1 MTEDPANGTTPE
13 STDEDVVVVGGGLG
27 GYAAALSAAEAD
39 ASVRLLVTDADRFA
53 REPGVIDVL
62 GTAPEESGPVAY
74 PFEAIERLPEDHR
87 YSQLGLDAVR
97 TALSRFDEATAERY
111 RGGATERNALVPTCV
126 GRLQPAARY
135 PAAMAEG
142 LAGADSD
149 TRLVGFDRVADFDA
163 GLATNRLRSVLS
175 ADVEY
180 STIKTPYNVD
190 KPPVVRTIAAA
201 LDDNRRND
209 EGTTTRESL
218 ANVLRPVLDTEPRVG
233 VPAVLGVDEA
243 PAIREYLESRLQA
256 RLFEIPLGPPSLPGL
271 RLEATLTSALD
282 DAGVTV
288 ERDVTVT
295 GVDASDGAVESVRVS
310 GSGAEEPVRRE
321 GSSFVLATGDVAAG
335 GIRTERTEMH
345 EPLFGCAVSAPAE
358 RTAWTDE
365 RFLGDHRAI
374 RAGVTVDDELRPSPA
389 EGDGSFENLY
399 AAGRV
404 LASSNV
410 VQEGSAGGL
419 ALTTGDVAG
428 RHAAE

>member
-1 MTEDPANGTTPE
+1 MSTETEPQ

-27 GYAAALSAAEAD
+27 GYAAALSAAEAN
-39 ASVRLLVTDADRFA
+39 ASVRLLVTDEDRFA
-53 REPGVIDVL
+53 REPGVIDLL
-62 GTAPEESGPVAY
+62 GTAPGDSGPVAD
-74 PFEAIERLPEDHR
+74 PFEAIERLPGDHR

-97 TALSRFDEATAERY
+97 TALSRFDDATGERY
-111 RGGATERNALVPTCV
+111 RGAATERNALVPTCV

-142 LAGADSD
+142 LAGTSGDI
-149 TRLVGFDRVADFDA
+149 RLVGFDRVADFDA
-163 GLATNRLRSVLS
+163 GLATNRLRSVLA

-180 STIKTPYNVD
+180 STIKTPYKVD
-190 KPPVVRTIAAA
+190 QPPVVRKIAAA
-201 LDDNRRND
+201 LDDNRTND

-256 RLFEIPLGPPSLPGL
+256 RLFEVPLGPPSLPGL
-271 RLEATLTSALD
+271 RLEATLASALD
-282 DAGVTV
+282 EAGVTI

-295 GVDASDGAVESVRVS
+295 EVDASDGTVESVRVG
-310 GSGAEEPVRRE
+310 GSEGEELGHRA
-321 GSSFVLATGDVAAG
+321 GSSFVLATGGVAAG
-335 GIRTERTEMH
+335 GIQAERAEMQ

-365 RFLGDHRAI
+365 RFFGDHQAI
-374 RAGVTVDDELRPSPA
+374 RAGVSVDDELRPSAA

-410 VQEGSAGGL
+410 VQEGSAGGV